1 MGRRG
6 QLTSI
11 LREPANIE
19 WMRKVLFSF
28 ALVLLCSCGEQPT
41 KLEDLNAT
49 EITFPNGTK
58 MLADTML
65 QQLDLTRGMMFR
77 DSLAKDRGM
86 LFVYAKE
93 QKTPFWMYQVKIP
106 LDIIWMDKG
115 RHIVEIV
122 PNAVP
127 CTAKKSSE
135 CTLYGGNADALY
147 VLELNA
153 GSAAKLNLKTGDA
166 LGF

>member
-1 MGRRG
+1 M
-6 QLTSI
+6 L
-11 LREPANIE
+11 
-19 WMRKVLFSF
+19 KVLLPL
-28 ALVLLCSCGEQPT
+28 AVLILCSCGEAPT

-49 EITFPNGTK
+49 EITFPNGSK

-77 DSLAKDRGM
+77 DSMAQDRGM

-93 QKTPFWMYQVKIP
+93 QKTPFWMYQVKLP
-106 LDIIWMDKG
+106 LDIIWMDKS

-122 PNAVP
+122 PNAMP
-127 CTAKKSSE
+127 CTTKKSSE
-135 CTLYGGNADALY
+135 CPLYGGSADALY

-153 GSAAKLNLKTGDA
+153 GSAAKLNLKVGEV

>member
-1 MGRRG
+1 M
-6 QLTSI
+6 
-11 LREPANIE
+11 LR
-19 WMRKVLFSF
+19 VLFPLA
-28 ALVLLCSCGEQPT
+28 ALILCSCGEAPT

-58 MLADTML
+58 ILADTML

-86 LFVYAKE
+86 LFFYGKE

-106 LDIIWMDKG
+106 LDIIWMDKN
-115 RHIVEIV
+115 RQIVEIV
-122 PNAVP
+122 PNAMP
-127 CTAKKSSE
+127 CTAKKASD
-135 CTLYGGNADALY
+135 CPLYGGNMTSLY

-153 GSAAKLNLKTGDA
+153 GEAVRLNLRTGEVLA
-166 LGF
+166 F

>member
-1 MGRRG
+1 M
-6 QLTSI
+6 L
-11 LREPANIE
+11 
-19 WMRKVLFSF
+19 KVLLPL
-28 ALVLLCSCGEQPT
+28 AVLVLCSCGEAPT

-49 EITFPNGTK
+49 EIMFPNGSK

-77 DSLAKDRGM
+77 DSLAQDRGM
-86 LFVYAKE
+86 LFVYGKE

-122 PNAVP
+122 PKAAP
-127 CTAKKSSE
+127 CTTKKSSE
-135 CTLYGGNADALY
+135 CPLYGGGADALY
-147 VLELNA
+147 ILELNA
-153 GSAAKLNLKTGDA
+153 GSAAKLNLRIGDV

>member
-1 MGRRG
+1 M
-6 QLTSI
+6 
-11 LREPANIE
+11 LR
-19 WMRKVLFSF
+19 VLFPLA
-28 ALVLLCSCGEQPT
+28 ALILCSCGDAPT

-77 DSLAKDRGM
+77 DSLAQDRGM
-86 LFVYAKE
+86 LFVYGKG

-106 LDIIWMDKG
+106 LDIIWMDKD

-122 PNAVP
+122 RNAVP
-127 CTAKKSSE
+127 CTTKKSSE
-135 CTLYGGNADALY
+135 CPLYGGNATALY
-147 VLELNA
+147 VLELNS
-153 GSAAKLNLKTGDA
+153 GAAARLNLRVGDV

>member
-1 MGRRG
+1 M
-6 QLTSI
+6 
-11 LREPANIE
+11 LR
-19 WMRKVLFSF
+19 VLFPL
-28 ALVLLCSCGEQPT
+28 AVLILCSCGEAPT

-49 EITFPNGTK
+49 EITFPNGSK
-58 MLADTML
+58 ILADTML

-77 DSLAKDRGM
+77 DSLAQDRGM
-86 LFVYAKE
+86 LFVYGKE

-122 PNAVP
+122 PNAAP
-127 CTAKKSSE
+127 CASKKSSE
-135 CTLYGGNADALY
+135 CQLYGGAANAMY
-147 VLELNA
+147 ILELNA
-153 GSAAKLNLKTGDA
+153 RSAAKLNLKIGDV

>member
-1 MGRRG
+1 M
-6 QLTSI
+6 
-11 LREPANIE
+11 LRVVCLI
-19 WMRKVLFSF
+19 S
-28 ALVLLCSCGEQPT
+28 ALLLCSCGEPPT

-65 QQLDLTRGMMFR
+65 QQMDLTRGMMFR
-77 DSLAKDRGM
+77 DSLAADRGM
-86 LFVYAKE
+86 LFVYGKE
-93 QKTPFWMYQVKIP
+93 QKTPFWTYQVRLP

-122 PNAVP
+122 PNAAP
-127 CTAKKSSE
+127 CLSKKSSE
-135 CTLYGGNADALY
+135 CALYGGSRNAQY

-153 GSAAKLNLKTGDA
+153 GAAEKLNLKMGNV